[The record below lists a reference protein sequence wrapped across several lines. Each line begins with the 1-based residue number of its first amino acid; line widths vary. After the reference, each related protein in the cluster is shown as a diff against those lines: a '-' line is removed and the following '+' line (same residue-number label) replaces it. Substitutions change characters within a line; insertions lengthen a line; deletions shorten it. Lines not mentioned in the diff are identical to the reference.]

1 MFDHTVLIM
10 LPIYLILAA
19 GILSHLL
26 LFICFVKDP
35 LKCFRNS
42 ATYLVMNLALSDFIS
57 CVSSSVQVIF
67 AERLAVPFCTTIT
80 AMLASLLSIFSI
92 AIDRYMLTAHPFKHR
107 AFVNGK
113 RIAIWIGLIWLISFC
128 LLAKCL
134 VLGVNQMTTKMGTII
149 YDAVFIIIALVTVLI
164 YALTYFSLKK
174 QQRGLSQHN
183 RSRNR
188 ALQEEFVK
196 TIMIVAFVQLLTLIP
211 PSVYGVISAWQE
223 NSVIAMMILA
233 LYLLNFS
240 INPFLYIWRLRNY
253 RQTFRLI
260 FCKKL
265 C

>member
-1 MFDHTVLIM
+1 M

-26 LFICFVKDP
+26 LFVCFVKDP

-57 CVSSSVQVIF
+57 CVSSLVQVIF

-113 RIAIWIGLIWLISFC
+113 RIAIWIGSIWIISFC
-128 LLAKCL
+128 LLVKCL
-134 VLGVNQMTTKMGTII
+134 VFGMETII

-174 QQRGLSQHN
+174 QQRGISQHN

-211 PSVYGVISAWQE
+211 SSVYGVICSWQKF
-223 NSVIAMMILA
+223 SVIATMTVV

-260 FCKKL
+260 FCRKL